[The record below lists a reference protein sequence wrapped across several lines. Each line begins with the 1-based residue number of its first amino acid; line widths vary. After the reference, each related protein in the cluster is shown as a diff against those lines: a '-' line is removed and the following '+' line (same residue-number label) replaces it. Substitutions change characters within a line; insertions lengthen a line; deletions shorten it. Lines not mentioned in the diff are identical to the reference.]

1 MSISSDVSA
10 PKPPV
15 TRSVGRGRW
24 IIGVGILTIAVLAQ
38 AALWTHY
45 AGDRTLSKMST
56 LYVWP
61 AAIFALALWWTFFS
75 AQPWRIRGAV
85 WGAIGAMLVVLGG
98 VYSFDG
104 VDGEMIPRF
113 RYRWQ
118 PSSKQAADEF
128 FAKQKTAASPDQAVE
143 SSANATVEPWLASDG
158 DWTGFRGPRRDG
170 IVTGIKL
177 RRDWNE
183 RPPKELWRHPVG
195 LGWSS
200 FAIVGEFAFTQE
212 QRGSNESLVCYRLNT
227 GEEVWVHGDPARLEI
242 TEANGGDGPH
252 GTPEFHEGRLYS
264 LGGTGLLNCLDAK
277 TGRRLWQADILK
289 DAVKDGPRAANIP
302 WGMSGSP
309 LVVDDLVI
317 VSPGG
322 EKDRSTIAYDRLS
335 GEIVWAAGSYPASYA
350 SPQLATLLGV
360 RQVLIFHGNGLSSH
374 ELATGRELWFK
385 PWTNDPKVNSIQP
398 VVLPDES
405 VFFGNS
411 YGIGSARIRL
421 LASTNDSWTAEEV
434 WKTNR
439 FRPKFNDCILKD
451 GFLYGL
457 DDGTLC
463 CLEMATGKLKW
474 KARGTRIGYGQI
486 VLVDDILLILSE
498 DGDLVLVS
506 ANPDRYEEIS
516 KLHTLEPICWNHP
529 AIAHGKLLL
538 RNSFMAVCYELAD

>member
-1 MSISSDVSA
+1 M
-10 PKPPV
+10 
-15 TRSVGRGRW
+15 
-24 IIGVGILTIAVLAQ
+24 IGAGILLIAITAQ

-45 AGDRTLSKMST
+45 AGDRTLSKMSI

-61 AAIFALALWWTFFS
+61 AALFALALWWTFFS
-75 AQPWRIRGAV
+75 AQPWRLRGAL
-85 WGAIGAMLVVLGG
+85 WGAIAAILVVLGSI
-98 VYSFDG
+98 YAFDG

-113 RYRWQ
+113 RYRWL
-118 PSSKQAADEF
+118 PSHKQAAEEF
-128 FAKQKTAASPDQAVE
+128 FARQKAGAPANPDAGD
-143 SSANATVEPWLASDG
+143 ANAAPVDPWPAGEG

-177 RRDWNE
+177 RRDWNQ
-183 RPPKELWRHPVG
+183 RPPKELWRQPVG

-200 FAIVGEFAFTQE
+200 FAIVGELAFTQE
-212 QRGSNESLVCYRLNT
+212 QRGSSESIVCYRLDS
-227 GEEVWVHGDPARLEI
+227 GKEVWVHGDPARLEI

-252 GTPEFHEGRLYS
+252 GTPEFFDGRLYS
-264 LGGTGLLNCLDAK
+264 LGGTGLLNCLEAK

-289 DAVKDGPRAANIP
+289 DAVKDGPRAGNIQ

-309 LVVDDLVI
+309 LIVDDLVI

-322 EKDRSTIAYDRLS
+322 EKERSTIAYDRLS
-335 GEIVWAAGSYPASYA
+335 GEIVWAAGNYPASYA
-350 SPQLATLLGV
+350 SPQLATLQGV
-360 RQVLIFHGNGLSSH
+360 RQVLIFHGNGLTGH

-398 VVLPDES
+398 IVLEDES

-421 LASTNDSWTAEEV
+421 QPSTNDPWKVEEV

-457 DDGTLC
+457 DDGNLC
-463 CLEMATGKLKW
+463 CLDTATGKIKW
-474 KARGTRIGYGQI
+474 KARGTRIGYGQL
-486 VLVDDILLILSE
+486 VLVEDVLLILSE
-498 DGDLVLVS
+498 DGDLVLVA

-529 AIAHGKLLL
+529 AMAHGKLLL
-538 RNSFMAVCYELAD
+538 RNSFTAVCYDLLD